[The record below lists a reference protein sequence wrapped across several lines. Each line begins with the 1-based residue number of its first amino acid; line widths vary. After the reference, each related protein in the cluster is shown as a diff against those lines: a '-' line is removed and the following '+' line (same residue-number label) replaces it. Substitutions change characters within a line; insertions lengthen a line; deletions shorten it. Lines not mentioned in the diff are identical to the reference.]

1 MMTAT
6 TIHRLYPNEY
16 VLWAIGSVYLLKRY
30 HHGNIIIESEEEEV
44 EEEYSIEVPSL
55 WLLL

>member
-30 HHGNIIIESEEEEV
+30 HGTIIIEREEEV